1 MNKTLDYYNQ
11 QASLYN
17 ETTFSIEFEQRR
29 AFFLK
34 YLPVGAHLLDLGCGS
49 GRDSRAFLEQ
59 GYQVTAIDGSEEL
72 CKLAS
77 KNIGQSVRCQ
87 RFEALTD
94 QCLYDG
100 VWACAS
106 LLHLATPALKEAIHN
121 VERALKPGGYF
132 YASFKYGIYEGERAG
147 RYFNDFTEE
156 KWKDLLRYFPTLTLQ
171 ELEVTTDV
179 IPGREDVRW
188 LNLIMRKASESEET
202 K

>member
-17 ETTFSIEFEQRR
+17 ETTFSIEFEQKR

-72 CKLAS
+72 C
-77 KNIGQSVRCQ
+77 Q

-106 LLHLATPALKEAIHN
+106 LLHLATPVLKEAIYN

-132 YASFKYGIYEGERAG
+132 YASFKYGIYEGERDG

-156 KWKDLLRYFPTLTLQ
+156 KWAYFLHHFPTLTLQ
-171 ELEVTTDV
+171 ELEITTDV

-188 LNLIMRKASESEET
+188 LNLIMKKASESKGTE
-202 K
+202 